1 MNIDLAVV
9 ARDLRL
15 PPEKIER
22 SVQLLDQG
30 NTIPFITRFRKDQ
43 TGGLNEEQLL
53 AIKQRVTSLRSL
65 AERKAFVL
73 KSIQSQSKLTDE
85 LATEIEKTTTARRLE
100 DLYHPFKAKK
110 QSRAQTA
117 RHQGLEPLAHEI
129 LEGTNADVDMSAQ
142 ATHYV
147 RVDKGLTSV
156 DDVIKGVGDLLAER
170 FSEDSSLRTKLR
182 KILWDSGSLV
192 SQPSTPQGGSTV
204 TKQTTKKTPPPS
216 PPADLGDDAHPTK
229 SKTPAVSATLTD
241 SAVESIPATPT
252 EGLAPTPAAALTEQP
267 SATQTPTPQQPA
279 ADPSIAQTPAS
290 EKSTR
295 DVAQTSSPPAQP
307 IDTAVSSPDQ
317 NTTQPTAQPTE
328 PSAAEPTDGAGSP
341 VPDATDDSSPDKST
355 FKMASAGSDP
365 EDQSQP
371 TSSSP
376 QHQPLK
382 PTQPAQTPPTT
393 ISDPDAPSPVVADPA
408 EASKTANDSGDTSG
422 VHGDTQTPATS
433 AAATIPAEPSAAT
446 PGPSVDSHATAAT
459 ADAPKVSSPS
469 SPAAKPK
476 KKKRKKKKKKD
487 DSAFK
492 DYYDFKQ
499 SLKSLPNHQILA
511 INRGERANRLKVKI
525 AYDEKQMVDV
535 AAEHLIP
542 ADHPFR
548 SFLEKCVHDALNRLI
563 IPSLEREIRRELTE
577 KSEKHAVDVFAA
589 NLKNLLLTPP
599 LRSRR
604 VMAIDPGFKSGCSV
618 AILDN
623 QGQCLASD
631 HVFVVG
637 NKQRRDESRQKVA
650 TLVKD
655 HHIDMIAIGNGVGC
669 RETEQMVSDA
679 IAEFLTDHPVRYII
693 VNEAGASIYSTS
705 EVGREEL
712 PDHTPAVRSAISIG
726 RRLQNPISELVKISP
741 ANIGVGMYQHDVK
754 AKHLSESLD
763 EVVQFCVNRV
773 GVDVN
778 SASPSLLKFVSGM
791 NALTARRLY
800 EYRRENGGIKNRQQL
815 KEVSGLGEATFVQ
828 AAGFLRISDG
838 DNPLD
843 STSIHPESY
852 PIAEEI
858 IQRADATPEELF
870 PPRQPPTPV
879 PKAST
884 TPPPTV
890 AANPV
895 AANPVAAVPGS
906 LETSSPDTSETDGLP
921 DQSNPTATA
930 ALTPV
935 AVAVASDEEPIA
947 PQPQSTP
954 PINDATAAPPTAGET
969 PTDPPVD
976 PPTAVAQPVPTPS
989 TSVATGDDREKSKR
1003 RKEIIE
1009 RIAALDLDA
1018 IASEKQVGKML
1029 MTDLVRA
1036 IKKPLWD
1043 PRDKISKPISRRG
1056 ILKADDLKPEMQL
1069 EAQVVNVVDFGV
1081 FVDIGLGESCLVH
1094 VSQLS
1099 TRYIS
1104 DPQMVYAVG
1113 DILKVWVSEIDAQR
1127 RRVKLT
1133 AIRPGTKKES
1143 SRGRRRNDSKR
1154 DGTKPPRADGKPA
1167 HARPAHARPKFER
1180 KKTERRPP
1188 AKPKPVIPI
1197 TDEMLKGDA
1206 PMRSFSDLLQFK
1218 KKSPDD
1224 QKKNGES

>member
-22 SVQLLDQG
+22 SVQLLDEG

-53 AIKQRVTSLRSL
+53 AIKQHVASLRSL
-65 AERKAFVL
+65 AERKAFIK
-73 KSIQSQSKLTDE
+73 KSIESQSKLTDG
-85 LATEIEKTTTARRLE
+85 LTKEIERATTSRRLE

-117 RHQGLEPLAHEI
+117 RHQGLEPLADEI
-129 LEGTNADVDMSAQ
+129 FAGTNPEVDMSSR
-142 ATHYV
+142 ATDYV
-147 RVDKGLTSV
+147 RVDKGLNSV
-156 DDVIKGVGDLLAER
+156 DEVIKGVGDLLAEK
-170 FSEDSSLRTKLR
+170 FAEDSELRSKLR
-182 KILWDSGSLV
+182 KVLWETGSLV
-192 SQPSTPQGGSTV
+192 SQSATPNNPAAPAKPTKPKTKNTATQKQADPKPTTATPKATPETKSENKGDTPSTTMSDSV
-204 TKQTTKKTPPPS
+204 AV
-216 PPADLGDDAHPTK
+216 ADAK
-229 SKTPAVSATLTD
+229 
-241 SAVESIPATPT
+241 
-252 EGLAPTPAAALTEQP
+252 
-267 SATQTPTPQQPA
+267 
-279 ADPSIAQTPAS
+279 
-290 EKSTR
+290 
-295 DVAQTSSPPAQP
+295 
-307 IDTAVSSPDQ
+307 
-317 NTTQPTAQPTE
+317 TAQPTTDAE
-328 PSAAEPTDGAGSP
+328 PKPETPPTEAVTNTPTEPPEATKAEPETPKPTPEAEQSPAAEIDKTKLKMSAAESESP
-341 VPDATDDSSPDKST
+341 ESENSSDEKKAESH
-355 FKMASAGSDP
+355 A
-365 EDQSQP
+365 
-371 TSSSP
+371 
-376 QHQPLK
+376 PLK
-382 PTQPAQTPPTT
+382 PTEVSKEPPTVVANPT
-393 ISDPDAPSPVVADPA
+393 EETPVVVAAETSKEAPKATTEEGKPKTDTDKPA
-408 EASKTANDSGDTSG
+408 TATDAGTPAAKTA
-422 VHGDTQTPATS
+422 V
-433 AAATIPAEPSAAT
+433 AAATATATGNVAAT
-446 PGPSVDSHATAAT
+446 TAASATATT
-459 ADAPKVSSPS
+459 AA
-469 SPAAKPK
+469 PAA
-476 KKKRKKKKKKD
+476 KKKRKKKKKKKKSD
-487 DSAFK
+487 TAFK

-499 SLKSLPNHQILA
+499 PLKSLPHHQILA
-511 INRGERANRLKVKI
+511 VNRGERSNRLKVKI
-525 AYDEKQMVDV
+525 AYDEKQVTDLATEHLV
-535 AAEHLIP
+535 PAEH
-542 ADHPFR
+542 PFKP
-548 SFLEKCVHDALNRLI
+548 FLEKCVQDALNRLV

-599 LRSRR
+599 LRNRR

-623 QGQCLASD
+623 QGQLVTSD

-637 NKQRRDESRQKVA
+637 NKERRDESRQKVA
-650 TLVKD
+650 ALVKE
-655 HHIDMIAIGNGVGC
+655 HNVDMISIGNGVGC

-679 IAEFLTDHPVRYII
+679 IAEFLTDHPVRYVI

-712 PDHTPAVRSAISIG
+712 PDQTPAVRSAISIG

-791 NALTARRLY
+791 NALTARRVY
-800 EYRRENGGIKNRQQL
+800 EFCKENNGIKNRQQL
-815 KEVSGLGEATFVQ
+815 KEVSGLGDATFVQ
-828 AAGFLRISDG
+828 AAGFLRIRDG

-852 PIAEEI
+852 PIAEDI
-858 IQRADATPEELF
+858 IKRADSTPAELFAFRKPAAAAPVATSTPATESTAESTATTDAASAVAESETPKPETPTTPES
-870 PPRQPPTPV
+870 V
-879 PKAST
+879 
-884 TPPPTV
+884 
-890 AANPV
+890 
-895 AANPVAAVPGS
+895 
-906 LETSSPDTSETDGLP
+906 
-921 DQSNPTATA
+921 PTATETPKPA
-930 ALTPV
+930 AETEEPV
-935 AVAVASDEEPIA
+935 AE
-947 PQPQSTP
+947 T
-954 PINDATAAPPTAGET
+954 ATNPPTQQT
-969 PTDPPVD
+969 S
-976 PPTAVAQPVPTPS
+976 PPT
-989 TSVATGDDREKSKR
+989 K
-1003 RKEIIE
+1003 RKEIID
-1009 RIAALDLDA
+1009 RIASLDLDA
-1018 IASEKQVGKML
+1018 IATENNVGKML

-1104 DPQMVYAVG
+1104 DPQVVYAVG
-1113 DILKVWVSEIDAQR
+1113 DILKVWVSEIDGER

-1133 AIRPGTKKES
+1133 AIRPGTKRDS
-1143 SRGRRRNDSKR
+1143 GRGRRAKDS
-1154 DGTKPPRADGKPA
+1154 GGVGGKPRRKDGKPA

-1188 AKPKPVIPI
+1188 AKPKKVIPI

-1218 KKSPDD
+1218 SKSPEDE
-1224 QKKNGES
+1224 KKNGEK

>member
-1 MNIDLAVV
+1 MNIDLAIV

-22 SVQLLDQG
+22 SVQLLDEG

-53 AIKQRVTSLRSL
+53 SIKQRVASLRTL
-65 AERKAFVL
+65 AERKAFIK
-73 KSIQSQSKLTDE
+73 KSIESQSKLTE
-85 LATEIEKTTTARRLE
+85 GLAKEIERATTSRRLE

-117 RHQGLEPLAHEI
+117 RHQGLEPLAEEI
-129 LEGTNADVDMSAQ
+129 FAGANPEVDMSSR
-142 ATHYV
+142 ATDYV

-156 DDVIKGVGDLLAER
+156 DEVIKGVGDLLAEK
-170 FSEDSSLRTKLR
+170 FAEDSELRSKLR
-182 KILWDSGSLV
+182 KVLWETGSLV
-192 SQPSTPQGGSTV
+192 SQSATPNTPPAPSKQKKQADTKNEATPIKPEPKSTPDNKSADKVAAGPDTTSESNTDV
-204 TKQTTKKTPPPS
+204 TTT
-216 PPADLGDDAHPTK
+216 AA
-229 SKTPAVSATLTD
+229 
-241 SAVESIPATPT
+241 E
-252 EGLAPTPAAALTEQP
+252 PAAEAKPAESAESETTE
-267 SATQTPTPQQPA
+267 SPTPQ
-279 ADPSIAQTPAS
+279 
-290 EKSTR
+290 
-295 DVAQTSSPPAQP
+295 
-307 IDTAVSSPDQ
+307 
-317 NTTQPTAQPTE
+317 
-328 PSAAEPTDGAGSP
+328 SAAEAEEGP
-341 VPDATDDSSPDKST
+341 ATDVTKLKMSAAEDESSEST
-355 FKMASAGSDP
+355 DAG
-365 EDQSQP
+365 EEKNDQNHS
-371 TSSSP
+371 
-376 QHQPLK
+376 PLK
-382 PTQPAQTPPTT
+382 PTEAAQEPPT
-393 ISDPDAPSPVVADPA
+393 VVADPTA
-408 EASKTANDSGDTSG
+408 ESPVAKSAVVESPVVEAETPPEANVTETQKSDTDKPTVKTDATASAAG
-422 VHGDTQTPATS
+422 AT
-433 AAATIPAEPSAAT
+433 AAAT
-446 PGPSVDSHATAAT
+446 TAA
-459 ADAPKVSSPS
+459 
-469 SPAAKPK
+469 PAA
-476 KKKRKKKKKKD
+476 KKKRKKKKKKKKSD
-487 DSAFK
+487 TAFK

-499 SLKSLPNHQILA
+499 PLKSLPHHQILA
-511 INRGERANRLKVKI
+511 VNRGERSNRLKVKI
-525 AYDEKQMVDV
+525 AYDEKQVTDLANEHLV
-535 AAEHLIP
+535 PAEH
-542 ADHPFR
+542 PFKP
-548 SFLEKCVHDALNRLI
+548 FLEKCVQDALNRLV

-599 LRSRR
+599 LRNRQ

-623 QGQCLASD
+623 QGQLVSSD

-637 NKQRRDESRQKVA
+637 NKERRDESRQKVA
-650 TLVKD
+650 TLVKE
-655 HHIDMIAIGNGVGC
+655 HNVDMIAIGNGVGC

-679 IAEFLTDHPVRYII
+679 IADYLADHPVRYVI

-712 PDHTPAVRSAISIG
+712 PDQTPAVRSAISIG

-763 EVVQFCVNRV
+763 EVVHFCVNRV

-791 NALTARRLY
+791 NALTARRVY
-800 EYRRENGGIKNRQQL
+800 EFCKENSGIKNRQQL

-828 AAGFLRISDG
+828 AAGFLRIRDG

-852 PIAEEI
+852 PIAEDI
-858 IQRADATPEELF
+858 IKRADSTPEELF
-870 PPRQPPTPV
+870 ASR
-879 PKAST
+879 KST
-884 TPPPTV
+884 TPPKADQSV
-890 AANPV
+890 AKDSAKVTDAEADKPDPETPEAKPAEAESQKPAAEPPAPV
-895 AANPVAAVPGS
+895 AEAAADS
-906 LETSSPDTSETDGLP
+906 
-921 DQSNPTATA
+921 Q
-930 ALTPV
+930 
-935 AVAVASDEEPIA
+935 
-947 PQPQSTP
+947 TP
-954 PINDATAAPPTAGET
+954 PAHQPT
-969 PTDPPVD
+969 
-976 PPTAVAQPVPTPS
+976 
-989 TSVATGDDREKSKR
+989 K

-1009 RIAALDLDA
+1009 RITSLDLEA
-1018 IASEKQVGKML
+1018 IAADNNVGKML

-1104 DPQMVYAVG
+1104 DPQVVYAVG
-1113 DILKVWVSEIDAQR
+1113 DILKVWVAEIDGER

-1133 AIRPGTKKES
+1133 AIKPGTKKES
-1143 SRGRRRNDSKR
+1143 GRGRRPKDGSGAGGRKPKR
-1154 DGTKPPRADGKPA
+1154 KDGKPA
-1167 HARPAHARPKFER
+1167 HARPEHARPKFER
-1180 KKTERRPP
+1180 KKTVRRPP
-1188 AKPKPVIPI
+1188 AKPKKVIPI

-1218 KKSPDD
+1218 SKSPEDE
-1224 QKKNGES
+1224 KKNGEK